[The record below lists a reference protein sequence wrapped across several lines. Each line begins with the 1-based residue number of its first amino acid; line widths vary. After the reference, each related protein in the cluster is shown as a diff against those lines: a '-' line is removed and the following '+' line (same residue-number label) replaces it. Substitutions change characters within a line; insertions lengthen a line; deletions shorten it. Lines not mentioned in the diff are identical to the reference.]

1 MTLFVTPRLTVVA
14 LTPAYAADL
23 AAYHARNRNR
33 LAPVEPLRDAAWH
46 TEAAWAA
53 RAADAETEAAA
64 GRMLSTLG
72 LAHGRV
78 TTVATLSNIVRGPFQ
93 AAHLGFSCD
102 GAAEGQGLM
111 HEHLDAL
118 VAHAFGPM
126 GLHRVM
132 ANHLPSNDRSAALL
146 DRLGFEVEGRAR
158 DYLKIAG
165 RWQDHVLRSKI
176 AG

>member
-1 MTLFVTPRLTVVA
+1 
-14 LTPAYAADL
+14 
-23 AAYHARNRNR
+23 
-33 LAPVEPLRDAAWH
+33 
-46 TEAAWAA
+46 
-53 RAADAETEAAA
+53 
-64 GRMLSTLG
+64 MLSTLG